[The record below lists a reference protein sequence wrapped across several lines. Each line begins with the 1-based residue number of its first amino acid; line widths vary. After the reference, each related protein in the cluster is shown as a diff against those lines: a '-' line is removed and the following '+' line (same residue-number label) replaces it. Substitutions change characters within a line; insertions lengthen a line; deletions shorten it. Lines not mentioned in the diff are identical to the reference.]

1 MRQQEANLDKRANEQ
16 PEWQYR
22 LEASYSVP
30 VDCLQSRIVYD
41 CNRTLDVQLATNQS
55 LIQRRW
61 QIGEG
66 PSQCKQMPARN
77 WLSEREREKHTLYYD
92 FIWASTKRLIRL
104 IIWVIYYNARW
115 S

>member
-1 MRQQEANLDKRANEQ
+1 MSHSISAEEPRHRHSVGNRFGADLERDLMRQQEANLDKRANEQ

-55 LIQRRW
+55 LIQRR
-61 QIGEG
+61 
-66 PSQCKQMPARN
+66 
-77 WLSEREREKHTLYYD
+77 
-92 FIWASTKRLIRL
+92 
-104 IIWVIYYNARW
+104 
-115 S
+115 